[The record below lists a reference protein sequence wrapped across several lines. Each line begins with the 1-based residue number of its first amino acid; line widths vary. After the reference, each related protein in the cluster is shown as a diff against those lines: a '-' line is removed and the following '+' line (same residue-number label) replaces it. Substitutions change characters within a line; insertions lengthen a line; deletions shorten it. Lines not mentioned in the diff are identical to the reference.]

1 MMRPLSLA
9 VFIAALSN
17 ALAAPAQQPLSA
29 PSTSAVQRRL
39 TGRFLH
45 ITDIHPDPYYKPGT
59 SVKKDCHRKKPR
71 KKKNRSGYYGTAY
84 SDCDSPLRLANYT
97 LDYLNKEWTDEID
110 FVIWTGDNARHDND
124 RKTPRTLDEIYA
136 LNRAVAAKMERVFLR
151 KGIPVVPSLGNNDVW
166 RENILM
172 PGPNAITN
180 EFASIWKSFIPFHY
194 LQVFQRGAYY
204 ATEVIPNQIAVI
216 ALNTMYFYDSNHA
229 VGGCEFGDHTD
240 PGNLELDWLAVQ
252 LQGFRDRGMHVY
264 LSGHVPPSPGNFFPE
279 CHVRYS
285 ELSLRYQDTILGHLY
300 GHMNADHFFF
310 IEEGDL
316 DPILE
321 DGVRE
326 MNAEGEVTEDSM
338 SLFDMTQGPPAP
350 TEDLQSPSD
359 GLSVLSAGPH
369 AQEDQP
375 GPFWNSDLWE
385 TLVNDF
391 GEMTKDKLDLD
402 EYAVVNVGPS
412 VVPNPYVP
420 TFRVYAYNVTG
431 AEGYGLAPVQ
441 VVSQDDELQEGPP
454 EEASWAEEEDAELDG
469 LFDEENASDGVS
481 SDIAPYDDDTSDA
494 AEEDAVFR
502 TSKRK
507 HGHRRGA
514 HGKRKQLCKEE
525 KYQKLWT
532 CHLQQPWHS
541 DPSAPSRRNTLWTP
555 LGYAQYY
562 IPKLGKASKRR
573 KPKFALEYVTYARE
587 QLQGEADGMLPVPR
601 RHLPKE
607 LREGNGTAHA
617 GKAGRGGLVPYGMSD
632 LTVGS
637 WVKLA
642 RKLGDEGHA
651 KLRKRFKKFMY
662 QGRGQQG

>member
-17 ALAAPAQQPLSA
+17 ALAAPAQQPLRA
-29 PSTSAVQRRL
+29 PSSSAVQRRL

-166 RENILM
+166 R
-172 PGPNAITN
+172 PNAITN

-204 ATEVIPNQIAVI
+204 AIEVIPNQIAVI

-252 LQGFRDRGMHVY
+252 LQGFRDRGMH
-264 LSGHVPPSPGNFFPE
+264 LMRCIGHVPPSPGNFFPE
-279 CHVRYS
+279 CHVRYT

-326 MNAEGEVTEDSM
+326 MNAEGEVTKGD
-338 SLFDMTQGPPAP
+338 
-350 TEDLQSPSD
+350 
-359 GLSVLSAGPH
+359 
-369 AQEDQP
+369 
-375 GPFWNSDLWE
+375 DLWE
-385 TLVNDF
+385 TLVDDF

-431 AEGYGLAPVQ
+431 A
-441 VVSQDDELQEGPP
+441 
-454 EEASWAEEEDAELDG
+454 
-469 LFDEENASDGVS
+469 
-481 SDIAPYDDDTSDA
+481 
-494 AEEDAVFR
+494 EDAVFR

-617 GKAGRGGLVPYGMSD
+617 GKAGRGGLVPYGMRD

-651 KLRKRFKKFMY
+651 KLRKRFRKFMY